1 MRAAVFRKPG
11 IPVSIEELELTALR
25 EGEVLLDIV
34 AAGVCHSD
42 YHLVTGHRTPRAIPW
57 VMGHEGAGVVR
68 EVGSNVKRLA
78 PGDKVILSIDAMCGY
93 CRNCTSGRPALCET
107 YPYTPISRMTSHG
120 EAVFHV
126 RPTFSEQTI
135 ALADACVAVPDD
147 TPLEKACLIGC
158 AVITG
163 IGAVIRRARV
173 ETGATMAVFG
183 CGGVGLNV
191 IQGGVLAAASKIIA
205 VDKVPYK
212 LELAEQMGATHLI
225 NADHQDPVQ
234 QIKTLTAGGADYAFE
249 AVGSPALV
257 RQAFNSVRP
266 TGTIVV
272 VGIQPSGQEIAV
284 DGWDLLQD
292 RTIMGCFHGSGQA
305 RTDFLWILELY
316 RQGRIKLDE
325 LVSRCRPLDE
335 INLAFDDLAQGKVA
349 RTVLTF

>member
-1 MRAAVFRKPG
+1 MRAAVFRKLEV
-11 IPVSIEELELTALR
+11 PVSIEELELAALR

-68 EVGSNVKRLA
+68 EVGSNVKRLV

-93 CRNCTSGRPALCET
+93 CRNCTSGHPALCET

-120 EAVFHV
+120 EPVFHV

-135 ALADACVAVPDD
+135 ALADACVLVPND

-225 NADHQDPVQ
+225 NAEHEDPVQ
-234 QIKTLTAGGADYAFE
+234 QIKTLTGGGADYAFE

-257 RQAFNSVRP
+257 RQAFNSIRS
-266 TGTIVV
+266 TGTLVV
-272 VGIQPSGQEIAV
+272 VGIQPSGQDIAV

-305 RTDFLWILELY
+305 RIDFLWILEMY

-325 LVSRCRPLDE
+325 LVSRYRPLDE
-335 INLAFDDLAQGKVA
+335 INLAFDDLVQGKVA
-349 RTVLTF
+349 RTVLVF